1 MENGKQLNGKHI
13 TDDELVDGH
22 SAADIFGSK
31 LVFTGYTYDDLILL
45 PRQINFGLNDVDLSS
60 NLSSA
65 IWSTNHSQFEGFCA
79 ANYAQTRT
87 RGTTHISR
95 MLPLV

>member
-31 LVFTGYTYDDLILL
+31 VVFTGYTYDDLILL
-45 PRQINFGLNDVDLSS
+45 PRQINFGLNDVDLST
-60 NLSSA
+60 NLSAPNRVMSGC
-65 IWSTNHSQFEGFCA
+65 H
-79 ANYAQTRT
+79 
-87 RGTTHISR
+87 
-95 MLPLV
+95 V